1 MRIAYRFIADDR
13 GVVTIEFVS
22 LVFFFMLFFAFFV
35 DVCMVYL
42 TYNDMYTVA
51 RDVSR
56 RISTDQFETMQE
68 IRDYT
73 AERLLSFGITY
84 SLAVDLTKIEREVII
99 TANVYES
106 ALFGSLLHQFIGTTM
121 SARASTRRE
130 PIW

>member
-1 MRIAYRFIADDR
+1 MSILHRFIADDR

-42 TYNDMYTVA
+42 TYTNMYSAA
-51 RDVSR
+51 RDISR
-56 RISTDQFETMQE
+56 RFSTDQLETMQD
-68 IRDYT
+68 IRDYA
-73 AERLLSFGITY
+73 AERLLSLGVTY
-84 SLAVDLTKIEREVII
+84 SLAVNLNNIEREVII